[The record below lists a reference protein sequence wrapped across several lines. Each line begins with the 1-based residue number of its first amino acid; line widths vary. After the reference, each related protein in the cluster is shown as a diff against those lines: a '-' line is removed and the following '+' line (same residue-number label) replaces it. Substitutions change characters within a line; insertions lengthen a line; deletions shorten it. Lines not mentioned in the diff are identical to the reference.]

1 MVNRVR
7 VRQRPVAVLGPMLT
21 PVGEARVW
29 FVECPCGGTH
39 VFLHHAE
46 AVAAAHEVA
55 LTHALEDGLNR

>member
-1 MVNRVR
+1 
-7 VRQRPVAVLGPMLT
+7 MLT